1 MKKAKLIFVPSTS
14 KGHLIPVLEFAK
26 RLVDHD
32 DRISISV
39 VFVKLP
45 SDPFADAYIES
56 VKASKLDRIDF
67 IDVFQQQHCHSIVD
81 NHSQSIQDHV
91 NVVREI
97 HTPLLKDFVV
107 DLLSRSRLDSVTF
120 VGFVFDLLFV
130 SLVDVAR
137 EFNVPSYIFLT
148 ANAGCLSL
156 FFHLMTRQGEIRG
169 SPEFKQS
176 DPDQLIPGFI
186 NPVPLN
192 VLPSALFDK
201 DNGYPLLMMTAQK
214 FKAVKGIVVN
224 TFEELE
230 PYAISSFS
238 DHGNPPV
245 YPVGPVL
252 DINCKLHTKFD
263 LAQREKVMKW
273 LNEQPQSS
281 VIFLCF
287 GSFGHFLAP
296 QVKEIALGLEQSG
309 YKFLWSLRVPPRND
323 DSGGVHCSEDM
334 LPEGF
339 VERIQGKGMMIY
351 GWAPQVE
358 ILAHKAIGGFVS
370 HCGWNSIL
378 ESLWF
383 GVPMVTWP
391 MYAEQKLNAFKMVK
405 ELELAV
411 ELRLDYEQLKVDDV
425 VMADEIE
432 KAVKQVMDERN
443 EARKKVKEMAEIARK
458 SIVSE
463 GSSFLSI
470 QRLINDMISNN

>member
-1 MKKAKLIFVPSTS
+1 MKKAKLIFVPSTG
-14 KGHLIPVLEFAK
+14 KGHLIPVLKFAK

-32 DRISISV
+32 DQIFISV
-39 VFVKLP
+39 VFVKLS
-45 SDPFADAYIES
+45 SDPFVDAYIES
-56 VKASKLDRIDF
+56 IKASKLDRIDF
-67 IDVFQQQHCHSIVD
+67 IDVSQQQQQHCHSIVG
-81 NHSQSIQDHV
+81 NHSRSVQDHV
-91 NVVREI
+91 NVVRET

-107 DLLSRSRLDSVTF
+107 DLLSRSRLDSATF
-120 VGFVFDLLFV
+120 VGFIFDLFFV
-130 SLVDVAR
+130 SLVDVAH

-148 ANAGCLSL
+148 GNAGFLSL
-156 FFHLMTRQGEIRG
+156 LFHLMTRHGEICG

-176 DPDQLIPGFI
+176 DPDQLISGFI

-201 DNGYPLLMMTAQK
+201 DNGYPLFMTTAQK

-245 YPVGPVL
+245 YPIGP
-252 DINCKLHTKFD
+252 
-263 LAQREKVMKW
+263 
-273 LNEQPQSS
+273 PQSS

-287 GSFGHFLAP
+287 GSFGRFLAP

-309 YKFLWSLRVPPRND
+309 YKFLWSSRVPPRND
-323 DSGGVHCSEDM
+323 DPGGVHYSEDM

-358 ILAHKAIGGFVS
+358 ILAHEAIGGFIS

-383 GVPMVTWP
+383 GVPMIMWP

-405 ELELAV
+405 ELGLAV
-411 ELRLDYEQLKVDDV
+411 ELRLEYEQLNVDDV

-432 KAVKQVMDERN
+432 KAIKQVMDERN
-443 EARKKVKEMAEIARK
+443 EVRKKVREMAKIARK

-470 QRLINDMISNN
+470 QKLINDMICNN